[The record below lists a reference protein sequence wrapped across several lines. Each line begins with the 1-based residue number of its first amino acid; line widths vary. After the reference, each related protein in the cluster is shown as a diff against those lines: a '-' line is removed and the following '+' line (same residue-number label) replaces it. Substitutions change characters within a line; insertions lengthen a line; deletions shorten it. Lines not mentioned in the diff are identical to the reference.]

1 MMPRVNS
8 PTHVLIA
15 AFTLGWFADLL
26 FYGKDLGISA
36 LIFVLLVL
44 ATLYLLSRQED
55 VRPARRN
62 LWLMLPTLFFAG
74 MVSLHANFFLSALN
88 VLAVITL
95 LGLVAYFYSAGRVER
110 LGIFG
115 YPIALILAGAHA
127 IALAVPLV
135 PASMDVEAVR
145 KKSLPVLVPLARGLL
160 LALPVLSIFTCLLAS
175 ADMVFASYLTGIFRL
190 DVLADLQEMAL
201 HVLIITW
208 IAWLLAGGIVY
219 ALGRRQQAQASGD
232 EPWED
237 ALKSIPRMI
246 GFVEA
251 TTLLVLVDLLFLSF
265 GLIQFA
271 YLFGGQ
277 NNITAEGFTYA
288 DYARRGF
295 FELIAV
301 SVLTLGLIL
310 GLHRL
315 VPRNSRRQAAIF
327 NGLSSVMVGLVLVLL
342 ASAFWRMLLY
352 QEAYG
357 FTHLR
362 LYVHIFEIWLAI
374 TFLWLLVTLW
384 VMPNRFAIGGFVAA
398 LGFLVTLN
406 IANPDVLIAERNLD
420 RYYTTGKLDVAYL
433 TGLSEDAV
441 PLLTQAAD
449 RMGGPE
455 GELLRRNLDRRKEQM
470 DASVGWREWPAFHLA
485 RMQAYDALTAREALL
500 QKQTS
505 GKGSP

>member
-8 PTHVLIA
+8 PTYVLIA

-36 LIFVLLVL
+36 IIFVLLVL
-44 ATLYLLSRQED
+44 ATLYLLSKQED

-95 LGLVAYFYSAGRVER
+95 LGLVAYFYSAGRIER

-115 YPIALILAGAHA
+115 YPIALVLAGAHA
-127 IALAVPLV
+127 VALALPLV
-135 PASMDVEAVR
+135 PESMAVDAIR

-160 LALPVLSIFTCLLAS
+160 LALPVLIIFTGLLAS
-175 ADMVFASYLTGIFRL
+175 ADMVFASYLAGIFRL
-190 DVLADLQEMAL
+190 DVLSNVKEIAL
-201 HVLIITW
+201 HVMIITW

-219 ALGRRQQAQASGD
+219 ALGRRQAQASED
-232 EPWED
+232 EPWEA
-237 ALKSIPRMI
+237 ALSRVPRVI

-251 TTLLVLVDLLFLSF
+251 TTMLVLVDLLFMSF

-277 NNITAEGFTYA
+277 TNITAQGFTYA

-315 VPRNSRRQAAIF
+315 VPRATRRQSVIF

-357 FTHLR
+357 YTHLR
-362 LYVHIFEIWLAI
+362 LYVHIFEIWLAL

-384 VMPNRFAIGGFVAA
+384 VMPNRFAIGSFVAA

-406 IANPDVLIAERNLD
+406 IANPDALIAERNLD

-449 RMGGPE
+449 RMGGVE
-455 GELLRRNLDRRKEQM
+455 GELLRKNLDRRKAHM
-470 DASVGWREWPAFHLA
+470 DQNAGWREWPAFHLS
-485 RMQAYDALTAREALL
+485 RMQAYDALTARASLL

>member
-1 MMPRVNS
+1 MLPRVNS

-15 AFTLGWFADLL
+15 AFTLGWWADIL

-36 LIFVLLVL
+36 IIFVLLLL

-95 LGLVAYFYSAGRVER
+95 LGLVAYFYSAGRIEQ

-115 YPIALILAGAHA
+115 YPIALFLAWAHA

-135 PASMDVEAVR
+135 PASVDVEAVR
-145 KKSLPVLVPLARGLL
+145 KKSLPVLVPLARGVL
-160 LALPVLSIFTCLLAS
+160 LALPVLIIFSCLLAS

-190 DVLADLQEMAL
+190 DLLADLQEMAL
-201 HVLIITW
+201 HILIITW

-219 ALGRRQQAQASGD
+219 ALGRRQAQTAEV
-232 EPWED
+232 EPWEA
-237 ALKSIPRMI
+237 ALSSIPRLI

-251 TTLLVLVDLLFLSF
+251 TTLLVLVDLLFMSF

-277 NNITAEGFTYA
+277 TNITAEGFTYA

-315 VPRNSRRQAAIF
+315 VPRASRRQAAIF

-362 LYVHIFEIWLAI
+362 LYVHVFEIWLAI

-384 VMPNRFAIGGFVAA
+384 VMPNRFAIGGFIAA

-449 RMGGPE
+449 RVGGTE
-455 GELLRRNLDRRKEQM
+455 GEVLRENLALRKAYM
-470 DASVGWREWPAFHLA
+470 DANVGWREWPAFHLA
-485 RMQAYDALTAREALL
+485 RMQAYDALIAREALL

>member
-1 MMPRVNS
+1 
-8 PTHVLIA
+8 I
-15 AFTLGWFADLL
+15 
-26 FYGKDLGISA
+26 
-36 LIFVLLVL
+36 
-44 ATLYLLSRQED
+44 
-55 VRPARRN
+55 
-62 LWLMLPTLFFAG
+62 
-74 MVSLHANFFLSALN
+74 
-88 VLAVITL
+88 
-95 LGLVAYFYSAGRVER
+95 
-110 LGIFG
+110 
-115 YPIALILAGAHA
+115 
-127 IALAVPLV
+127 
-135 PASMDVEAVR
+135 
-145 KKSLPVLVPLARGLL
+145 
-160 LALPVLSIFTCLLAS
+160 IFTCLLAS
-175 ADMVFASYLTGIFRL
+175 ADMVFARYLTDISRL
-190 DVLADLQEMAL
+190 EMLANWQETAL
-201 HVLIITW
+201 HIMVITW

-219 ALGRRQQAQASGD
+219 ALGRRQAQPSED

-237 ALKSIPRMI
+237 ALSRVPRLI

-277 NNITAEGFTYA
+277 TNITTEGFTYA

-295 FELIAV
+295 FELVAV

-315 VPRNSRRQAAIF
+315 VPRATRRQSVFF
-327 NGLSSVMVGLVLVLL
+327 NGLSSVMVGLVMVLL

-362 LYVHIFEIWLAI
+362 LYVHIFEIWLAL

-384 VMPNRFAIGGFVAA
+384 IMPNRFAIGSFVAA

-406 IANPDVLIAERNLD
+406 IANPDALIAERNLE

-433 TGLSEDAV
+433 TSLSEDAV

-449 RMGGPE
+449 RIGGVE
-455 GELLRRNLDRRKEQM
+455 GELLRKDLDRRKAYM
-470 DASVGWREWPAFHLA
+470 DQDAGWREWPAFHLS
-485 RMQAYDALTAREALL
+485 RMQAYDALTARAAYL
-500 QKQTS
+500 QQQTS

>member
-15 AFTLGWFADLL
+15 ALTLGWFADLL

-36 LIFVLLVL
+36 IIFVLLVL

-74 MVSLHANFFLSALN
+74 MVSLHANIFLSALN

-95 LGLVAYFYSAGRVER
+95 LGLVAYFYSAGRIER

-115 YPIALILAGAHA
+115 YPMALILAGVHA
-127 IALAVPLV
+127 VALAIPLV
-135 PASMDVEAVR
+135 PASMDAEVVR

-160 LALPVLSIFTCLLAS
+160 LALPVLIIFTCLLAS
-175 ADMVFASYLTGIFRL
+175 ADMVFASYLADISRL
-190 DVLADLQEMAL
+190 QVLANWQETAL
-201 HVLIITW
+201 HILIITW
-208 IAWLLAGGIVY
+208 VAWLLAGGIVY
-219 ALGRRQQAQASGD
+219 ALGRRQAQPSED
-232 EPWED
+232 EPWEA
-237 ALKSIPRMI
+237 ALGSVPRVI
-246 GFVEA
+246 GFIEA
-251 TTLLVLVDLLFLSF
+251 STLLVLVDLLFLSF

-315 VPRNSRRQAAIF
+315 VPRTSGRQGVIF
-327 NGLSSVMVGLVLVLL
+327 NELSSVMVGLVMVLL

-362 LYVHIFEIWLAI
+362 LYVHIFEIWLAL

-384 VMPNRFAIGGFVAA
+384 LMPNRFAIGSFVAA

-406 IANPDVLIAERNLD
+406 IANPDALIAERNLD

-433 TGLSEDAV
+433 TNLSEDAV

-449 RMGGPE
+449 RISGPE
-455 GELLRRNLDRRKEQM
+455 GDLLRQNLERRKKYM
-470 DASVGWREWPAFHLA
+470 DANTGWREWPAFHLS
-485 RMQAYDALTAREALL
+485 RMQAYDALTAREAYLR
-500 QKQTS
+500 QQTS